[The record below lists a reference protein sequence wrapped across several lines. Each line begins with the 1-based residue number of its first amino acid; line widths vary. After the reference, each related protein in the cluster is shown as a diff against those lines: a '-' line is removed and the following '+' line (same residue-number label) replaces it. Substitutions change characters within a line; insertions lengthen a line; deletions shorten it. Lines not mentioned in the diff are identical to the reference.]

1 MASRITKK
9 TQVYDQLKRA
19 IISGIIK
26 PGELLNEA
34 ELSQQYS
41 IGKTPTREALLLLA
55 HEKLLE
61 SIPRVGYVVS
71 RLTITDVLEV
81 YYLRIILES
90 EAVGLAAERITAEDI
105 ALLEEN
111 NRAESK
117 LFQEKVPGLV
127 SKAYQLNSQ
136 FHKMIAGA
144 SGNARLEQII
154 SELINDL
161 ERASSID
168 PSIADPSQH
177 LEIIES
183 LKAHDKPRAQ
193 NAMKTHLAETR
204 MRIVNSL

>member
-19 IISGIIK
+19 IISGAIK
-26 PGELLNEA
+26 PGEILNEA

-71 RLTITDVLEV
+71 RLTITDVLDV
-81 YYLRIILES
+81 YYLRIILEA
-90 EAVGLAAERITAEDI
+90 EAVGLAAERISPEEI

-111 NRAESK
+111 NRAESQ
-117 LFQEKVPGLV
+117 LFREKVPGLV

-136 FHKMIAGA
+136 FHKMIASA

-204 MRIVNSL
+204 MRILNSL